1 MYRCTRARCW
11 QCFGDSNT
19 HTIVLLALF
28 MNVVCCLYF
37 NVYIC
42 ELVGSINETDKYN
55 STDNNIMLCN
65 DIFVFVILLFCYF
78 TFLLFHILTHKPS
91 SSNGI
96 FLFPW
101 DHFTNRWLT
110 CIYVNIIDPDLMSSL
125 NHLAHHLI
133 KSNSSLF
140 KINYQLIINDTVI
153 VNYND
158 WISNDANAN
167 CNLHC
172 DLPICYSPI

>member
-1 MYRCTRARCW
+1 MIFLC
-11 QCFGDSNT
+11 
-19 HTIVLLALF
+19 LLF
-28 MNVVCCLYF
+28 CY
-37 NVYIC
+37 
-42 ELVGSINETDKYN
+42 
-55 STDNNIMLCN
+55 
-65 DIFVFVILLFCYF
+65 FVILLFYF
-78 TFLLFHILTHKPS
+78 SVTSHSHSQAIFIQRHLPIHKPS
-91 SSNGI
+91 LSNGI